1 LIWHSRLIILKKFI
15 DLVASLWNWAFF
27 IVGAGQ
33 KNLIA
38 GGLQMPNVADLSFGG
53 GDVWWFMSVI
63 LLGDWTPRY
72 KGNRNATTN

>member
-1 LIWHSRLIILKKFI
+1 LIWL
-15 DLVASLWNWAFF
+15 LVFLFGIGLFSLWGSF
-27 IVGAGQ
+27 

-63 LLGDWTPRY
+63 LW
-72 KGNRNATTN
+72 

>member
-1 LIWHSRLIILKKFI
+1 
-15 DLVASLWNWAFF
+15 LVASLSFGIGLFSLWDGLW
-27 IVGAGQ
+27 

-63 LLGDWTPRY
+63 LLVIGQII
-72 KGNRNATTN
+72 KGNRNAARNN